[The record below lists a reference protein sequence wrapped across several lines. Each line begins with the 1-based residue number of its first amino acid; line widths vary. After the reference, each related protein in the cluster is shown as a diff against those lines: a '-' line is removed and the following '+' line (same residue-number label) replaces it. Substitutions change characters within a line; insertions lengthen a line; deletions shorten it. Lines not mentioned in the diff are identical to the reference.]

1 MLVESY
7 DEEGAKVYDMI
18 IRQIFQDLQLGP
30 SVTDLKA
37 FVDPKEVVFIMAIK
51 MKKTTSNT
59 YLNEVAHT
67 KFYKDNNQTNI
78 LVDNENYLPN
88 ILKVL
93 WDEFGRENVHQ
104 PDRYTIVL
112 DGDQRA
118 VEEFIVDNPSI
129 NLQKRIYDAI
139 YRIVPE
145 GFKVIK
151 DMSRDD
157 IVAIVATDELIK
169 DKWVKKAEEYM
180 DELNS

>member
-7 DEEGAKVYDMI
+7 DKDGAEVYDMI

-30 SVTDLKA
+30 SVTDMKA

-51 MKKTTSNT
+51 TKKTSSNT
-59 YLNEVAHT
+59 YLKEVAHT
-67 KFYKDNNQTNI
+67 KFFKDNNQTNVF
-78 LVDNENYLPN
+78 VDDENYLPH

-93 WDEFGRENVHQ
+93 WDKYGRENVHQ

-112 DGDQRA
+112 DGDQRFI
-118 VEEFIVDNPSI
+118 EEYVVDNPSI
-129 NLQKRIYDAI
+129 NLQKRVYDGI
-139 YRIVPE
+139 YRIVTE

-151 DMSRDD
+151 DVSRDG
-157 IVAIVATDELIK
+157 IIAIVATDELIR
-169 DKWVKKAEEYM
+169 DKWVEKAEEYI